1 VSTIASRYAVPATAD
16 ADAASASASPAPAP
30 AGAGA
35 TLDLRGLKCPLP
47 VLRTK
52 RALAA
57 LAPGEVLIVLATDPL
72 AGLDIAHLCRED
84 GHALE
89 SAETAGPHQRVT
101 IRKGFGSRD

>member
-1 VSTIASRYAVPATAD
+1 MSAAAADPASPSPLP
-16 ADAASASASPAPAP
+16 ASADE
-30 AGAGA
+30 

-57 LAPGEVLIVLATDPL
+57 LAPGEVLVVLATDPL
-72 AGLDIAHLCRED
+72 ARLDIAHLCRED

-89 SAETAGPHQRVT
+89 SAETVGPHQRFT